1 MSVFQTE
8 EERKGS
14 TGKCLSPKKHNL
26 KLCPAHIHMTAHR
39 DERRA
44 GKPCFVGGYVS
55 SCNLEDLLLK
65 AEGVMLVDDKTLCHT
80 YLPQCGCKAENAT
93 NLYIGLCI
101 GSGIQQIPCRQQV

>member
-1 MSVFQTE
+1 MSVFQAE
-8 EERKGS
+8 GERKGS

-44 GKPCFVGGYVS
+44 GKPGFLGGYVS
-55 SCNLEDLLLK
+55 SCDLADLLLK

-80 YLPQCGCKAENAT
+80 YLPHSVAVRLKMRQI
-93 NLYIGLCI
+93 YI
-101 GSGIQQIPCRQQV
+101 